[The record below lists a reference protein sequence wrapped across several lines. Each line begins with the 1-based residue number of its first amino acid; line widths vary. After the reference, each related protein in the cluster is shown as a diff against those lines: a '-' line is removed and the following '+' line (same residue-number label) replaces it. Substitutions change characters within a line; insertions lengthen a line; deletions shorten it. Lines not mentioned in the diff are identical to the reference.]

1 MGRFWHKKPYWIWRQ
16 PIYSL
21 NSNSKFK
28 ILIIKKYLCPLVPHS
43 LLAFTTLHLIP
54 KPSSN
59 NQQQLINHL
68 VYNFQNGNALAVCLH
83 RFLID
88 HQPLTLKH
96 HSALCSQFSFGSNYI
111 LPSWLCYPKEICII
125 LHSAANSR
133 DKVHHQYYNKISHF
147 DSE

>member
-16 PIYSL
+16 PIHRL

-28 ILIIKKYLCPLVPHS
+28 ILIIKKILLVPHS

-111 LPSWLCYPKEICII
+111 TSWVCYPKEICII
-125 LHSAANSR
+125 LHSVANSR
-133 DKVHHQYYNKISHF
+133 DKVHHHY
-147 DSE
+147 

>member
-1 MGRFWHKKPYWIWRQ
+1 MSTYLSSEFEFKIQDSNHKKK
-16 PIYSL
+16 L
-21 NSNSKFK
+21 
-28 ILIIKKYLCPLVPHS
+28 LVPHS

-111 LPSWLCYPKEICII
+111 PSWVCYPKEICII
-125 LHSAANSR
+125 LHSVANST
-133 DKVHHQYYNKISHF
+133 DKVHHHY
-147 DSE
+147 

>member
-28 ILIIKKYLCPLVPHS
+28 ILIIKKIPLVPHS

-111 LPSWLCYPKEICII
+111 LPSWVCYPKEICII

-133 DKVHHQYYNKISHF
+133 DKVHHHHY
-147 DSE
+147 

>member
-1 MGRFWHKKPYWIWRQ
+1 MASTYLSSEFEFKIQDSNHKK
-16 PIYSL
+16 
-21 NSNSKFK
+21 
-28 ILIIKKYLCPLVPHS
+28 ILLVPHA

-111 LPSWLCYPKEICII
+111 PSWVCHPEEICII
-125 LHSAANSR
+125 LHSVANSTE
-133 DKVHHQYYNKISHF
+133 KVHHHY
-147 DSE
+147 

>member
-28 ILIIKKYLCPLVPHS
+28 ILIIKKIPLVPHS

-88 HQPLTLKH
+88 HQLVTTPSIIP
-96 HSALCSQFSFGSNYI
+96 SAADSLCSQSSKKFVESSWKYVNGDSETNPGQNFSF
-111 LPSWLCYPKEICII
+111 
-125 LHSAANSR
+125 
-133 DKVHHQYYNKISHF
+133 
-147 DSE
+147 